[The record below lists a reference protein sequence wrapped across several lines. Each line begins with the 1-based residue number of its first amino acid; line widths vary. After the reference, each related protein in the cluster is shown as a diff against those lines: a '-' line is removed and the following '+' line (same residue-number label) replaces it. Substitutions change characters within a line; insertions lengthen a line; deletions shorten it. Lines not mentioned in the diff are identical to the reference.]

1 MTSSRYLSARA
12 VGIARTNQIGDL
24 LDKATHPLTQCEI
37 METTGQ
43 PYSVIY
49 GFLRK
54 NDTAGRISSRPI
66 PRPNG
71 GKP

>member
-1 MTSSRYLSARA
+1 MTAHYLSAPA
-12 VGIARTNQIGDL
+12 VGIARTNQIGSL
-24 LDKATHPLTQCEI
+24 LDRATHPLTLCEI
-37 METTGQ
+37 MEVTGQ
-43 PYSVIY
+43 PYPVIY